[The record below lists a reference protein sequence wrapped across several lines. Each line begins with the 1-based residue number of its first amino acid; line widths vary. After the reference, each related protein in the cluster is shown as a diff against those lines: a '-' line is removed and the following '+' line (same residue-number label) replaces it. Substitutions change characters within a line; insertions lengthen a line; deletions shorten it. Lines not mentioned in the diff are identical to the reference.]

1 MEEDA
6 KKKLHSTVKDAA
18 ITAEKANVK
27 TLILTHISAR
37 YKKVDEEML
46 INQVKKYYNGKIIIA
61 HDNTFI
67 KL

>member
-18 ITAEKANVK
+18 ITTEKANVK

-37 YKKVDEEML
+37 YKKEDEAML
-46 INQVKKYYNGKIIIA
+46 INQAKKYYGGKIIIA
-61 HDNTFI
+61 HDNTII